1 MSVAELRGRLRR
13 SDRPVS
19 VAVIVGDLLLCCAV
33 FLMMLGYGATTRA
46 EETAS
51 WVLGG
56 QIYGGWLAAG
66 LTLFAVAGLRRAL
79 LSHLA
84 TMLLTPG
91 ALLFLVLLVLLVL

>member
-1 MSVAELRGRLRR
+1 MAFAVA
-13 SDRPVS
+13 
-19 VAVIVGDLLLCCAV
+19 AGDLLLCCVV
-33 FLMMLGYGATTRA
+33 FLMMLGYGATTRE

-66 LTLFAVAGLRRAL
+66 LTLFAVAGLTRVL
-79 LSHLA
+79 LTHLA

-91 ALLFLVLLVLLVL
+91 VLVLVLLLLSLR

>member
-1 MSVAELRGRLRR
+1 MAF
-13 SDRPVS
+13 
-19 VAVIVGDLLLCCAV
+19 AVGAGDLLLCCVV
-33 FLMMLGYGATTRA
+33 FLMMLGYWATTRE

-66 LTLFAVAGLRRAL
+66 LTLFAVAGLTRAL
-79 LSHLA
+79 LTHLA

-91 ALLFLVLLVLLVL
+91 VLLLVLLVL

>member
-1 MSVAELRGRLRR
+1 MAF
-13 SDRPVS
+13 
-19 VAVIVGDLLLCCAV
+19 AVGAGDLLLCCVV
-33 FLMMLGYGATTRA
+33 FLMMLGYGATTRE

-66 LTLFAVAGLRRAL
+66 LTLFAVAGLTRAL
-79 LSHLA
+79 LTHLA

-91 ALLFLVLLVLLVL
+91 VLLLVLLAL

>member
-1 MSVAELRGRLRR
+1 M
-13 SDRPVS
+13 S

-56 QIYGGWLAAG
+56 QIYGAG
-66 LTLFAVAGLRRAL
+66 
-79 LSHLA
+79 SP
-84 TMLLTPG
+84 PG
-91 ALLFLVLLVLLVL
+91 

>member
-1 MSVAELRGRLRR
+1 MTF
-13 SDRPVS
+13 
-19 VAVIVGDLLLCCAV
+19 AVGAGDLLLCCVV
-33 FLMMLGYGATTRA
+33 FLMMLGCGATTRE

-66 LTLFAVAGLRRAL
+66 LTLFAVAGLTRAL
-79 LSHLA
+79 LTHLA

-91 ALLFLVLLVLLVL
+91 VLLLVLLAL